1 MLRPTTRLFVAVFIA
16 AAIPAGC
23 VSANAISQER
33 EAVERAAIHE
43 DLRKD
48 TATLFKIAADRAKR
62 GKPELR
68 DRHVVC
74 AIADIQTTFKSET
87 HAVQTI
93 TYACGIATWKPNQ
106 GRAVAT
112 PTIALDL
119 LKEGP
124 GVWLINAF
132 L

>member
-1 MLRPTTRLFVAVFIA
+1 MTVFIA
-16 AAIPAGC
+16 AATAAGC
-23 VSANAISQER
+23 MSTNAISEDR
-33 EAVERAAIHE
+33 EAVERAAIHQ
-43 DLRKD
+43 DLRRD

-93 TYACGIATWKPNQ
+93 TYACGIAPWKPNQ
-106 GRAVAT
+106 GPTVAT